1 MPFSGSLLLAARG
14 VCLRTIFRR
23 VKLSITIFVFGVRYG
38 IWQHIHDEIYTKAR
52 QAEGREPKASA
63 AAIDSQS
70 VKAVALRGEHGV
82 DVFKQ
87 TRGIK
92 RHLLVDSLD
101 FIIALAVTNA
111 SVPRREG
118 AALLFS
124 KIVGICQRLT
134 IIWADGGYRG
144 KLLDWVKE
152 HFSWTLEIVLRS
164 DKSKGFVVLPKRWI
178 VERTNAWLGQSR
190 RLNRQYEVLHQT
202 YEVFVYIAMT
212 RLILRR
218 LDKAD

>member
-1 MPFSGSLLLAARG
+1 MLFSGSLLLAAPG

-23 VKLSITIFVFGVRYG
+23 GILSITIFVFGVRMESG
-38 IWQHIHDEIYTKAR
+38 TISMTKSI
-52 QAEGREPKASA
+52 PKLAKLKDVSLKPVLLPLTVNR
-63 AAIDSQS
+63 S
-70 VKAVALRGEHGV
+70 KAVALRGEHGV

-92 RHLLVDSLD
+92 RHLLVDSLG

-111 SVPRREG
+111 SVPDRDG

-124 KIVGICQRLT
+124 KIVGICQRLK

-152 HFSWTLEIVLRS
+152 HFSWTLEIVLRF
-164 DKSKGFVVLPKRWI
+164 DKSKGFVVLYHFKLMI
-178 VERTNAWLGQSR
+178 VHE
-190 RLNRQYEVLHQT
+190 QYSSPNQG
-202 YEVFVYIAMT
+202 
-212 RLILRR
+212 
-218 LDKAD
+218 